1 MTADETPA
9 RRASTPEGTPEVVD
23 ADAAV
28 GARPVPGEMMS
39 FSFRSSP
46 YPTPQ
51 DLREY
56 EEIHPGFTDRMLT
69 LTERET
75 DHRIREESL
84 QNRATQVLAMVISEA
99 WYNGHQA
106 TDAGRG
112 GPAHTPSVSPHKGAR
127 MRPKKT
133 SPYYKLRPLPPE

>member
-1 MTADETPA
+1 MI
-9 RRASTPEGTPEVVD
+9 RQ
-23 ADAAV
+23 
-28 GARPVPGEMMS
+28 S

-84 QNRATQVLAMVISEA
+84 QNRATIGSQFLGGVVLYTGAQAYMHPDGISVLPISRL
-99 WYNGHQA
+99 WR
-106 TDAGRG
+106 AGA
-112 GPAHTPSVSPHKGAR
+112 PT
-127 MRPKKT
+127 
-133 SPYYKLRPLPPE
+133 